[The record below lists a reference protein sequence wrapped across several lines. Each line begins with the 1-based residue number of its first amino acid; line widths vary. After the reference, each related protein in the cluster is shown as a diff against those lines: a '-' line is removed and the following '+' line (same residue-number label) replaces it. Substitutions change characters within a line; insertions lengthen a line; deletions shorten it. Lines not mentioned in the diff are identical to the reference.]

1 MYKTGGRF
9 SVLSSLCQLVMGVIV
24 MLQPII
30 SQEGKIDL
38 FLTKMSA
45 SPILFVLSYLG
56 LALIG
61 VFGLGVIEAITNYLE
76 VQDNSLVRWSQNLAY
91 TGFAVLAVAN
101 FKALTAKPAMAD
113 VYTSAANLKREI
125 ILTMDPYISF
135 SPNGIVVYG
144 FVGIWIV
151 LISLYAL
158 RKGQFRTYNVAG
170 LILGMMYILVSIP
183 NIPLLIVSILNIAK
197 GILAF
202 LWFGLLGLNMLKKS
216 KQGFESPE

>member
-76 VQDNSLVRWSQNLAY
+76 VQDNSLVRWSQKLAY
-91 TGFAVLAVAN
+91 TG
-101 FKALTAKPAMAD
+101 
-113 VYTSAANLKREI
+113 
-125 ILTMDPYISF
+125 
-135 SPNGIVVYG
+135 
-144 FVGIWIV
+144 
-151 LISLYAL
+151 
-158 RKGQFRTYNVAG
+158 
-170 LILGMMYILVSIP
+170 
-183 NIPLLIVSILNIAK
+183 LL
-197 GILAF
+197 F
-202 LWFGLLGLNMLKKS
+202 
-216 KQGFESPE
+216 

>member
-1 MYKTGGRF
+1 
-9 SVLSSLCQLVMGVIV
+9 
-24 MLQPII
+24 
-30 SQEGKIDL
+30 
-38 FLTKMSA
+38 MS
-45 SPILFVLSYLG
+45 
-56 LALIG
+56 
-61 VFGLGVIEAITNYLE
+61 
-76 VQDNSLVRWSQNLAY
+76 
-91 TGFAVLAVAN
+91 
-101 FKALTAKPAMAD
+101 
-113 VYTSAANLKREI
+113 
-125 ILTMDPYISF
+125 YISF

-158 RKGQFRTYNVAG
+158 RKGQFRSYNVAG

-202 LWFGLLGLNMLKKS
+202 LWFGLLGLEMLKKS

>member
-76 VQDNSLVRWSQNLAY
+76 VQDNSLVRWSQKLAY

-113 VYTSAANLKREI
+113 VYTSAADLKREI

-151 LISLYAL
+151 LISLYA
-158 RKGQFRTYNVAG
+158 
-170 LILGMMYILVSIP
+170 
-183 NIPLLIVSILNIAK
+183 
-197 GILAF
+197 
-202 LWFGLLGLNMLKKS
+202 
-216 KQGFESPE
+216 